1 MLNICILVI
10 PISIIGA
17 RTVYVLTSLEKYTN
31 FWDAFKI
38 WDGGLA
44 IYGAILFG
52 LATVLLYC
60 RKKRLSA
67 LKLLDALAP
76 AVMLG
81 QVIGRWGN
89 FVNAEAY
96 GYSAGVEKL
105 PWRMTVGT
113 VYIDGVPHPEI
124 EFVHPTFL
132 YESLWNLLG
141 FILINLFYRH
151 KKRDGQVF
159 YLYVAWYG
167 LGRGAAGIPADGQPA
182 RFRTQGVRDSRLRL
196 VCRSG

>member
-1 MLNICILVI
+1 M
-10 PISIIGA
+10 S
-17 RTVYVLTSLEKYTN
+17 RRDVYKRQ
-31 FWDAFKI
+31 FKI
-38 WDGGLA
+38 CEGGLA

-96 GYSAGVEKL
+96 GL
-105 PWRMTVGT
+105 
-113 VYIDGVPHPEI
+113 
-124 EFVHPTFL
+124 
-132 YESLWNLLG
+132 SL
-141 FILINLFYRH
+141 IHI
-151 KKRDGQVF
+151 
-159 YLYVAWYG
+159 
-167 LGRGAAGIPADGQPA
+167 
-182 RFRTQGVRDSRLRL
+182 
-196 VCRSG
+196 